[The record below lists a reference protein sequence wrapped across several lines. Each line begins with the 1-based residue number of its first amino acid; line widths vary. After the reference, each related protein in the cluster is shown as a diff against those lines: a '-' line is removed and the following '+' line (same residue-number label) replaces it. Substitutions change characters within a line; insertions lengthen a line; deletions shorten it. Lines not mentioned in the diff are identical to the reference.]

1 MSTAPESNRWV
12 VLVIVC
18 LAQFMVV
25 LDATVVNV
33 AFIAAALLVAVG
45 AVLLMVLVRKRDV
58 EGINPEAAAVP
69 GV

>member
-1 MSTAPESNRWV
+1 MSTAPES
-12 VLVIVC
+12 
-18 LAQFMVV
+18 
-25 LDATVVNV
+25 NV

-45 AVLLMVLVRKRDV
+45 AVLLVALVRKRDV